1 MWHNSCFCICSLNT
15 GSCQFCGYSG
25 AVCLFVYMEINANSY
40 ICQTV
45 PTHRNDLQTTK
56 LALNIPLKFE
66 KKDFFNTIHFK
77 EFTWICSGSFF
88 FFFCFYLKTLGQVL
102 YKNTSCI
109 YSGLMHLEPNK
120 ESPRMSIIQ
129 QRHTGEKREDKERLE
144 MQWLSE

>member
-66 KKDFFNTIHFK
+66 KKMSSTQSILK
-77 EFTWICSGSFF
+77 SLPEFAVGV

-102 YKNTSCI
+102 YKHTSCI